1 MNAAALI
8 LIPYKLIPDPH
19 HLLKGFVMADDSWFI
34 SLQSQIYC
42 FSSQSCCFLKAQAL
56 LNGLN
61 RCILSCFHSLLLRLR
76 IPHDELVVV
85 LLQGIHL
92 LFSQGLSGCFIVGVL
107 VHRIPEWFRHLMTL
121 LLDSGLL
128 LFRVLIAFANKAY
141 VASSALNIAILNL
154 LLIEFIQ
161 LP

>member
-1 MNAAALI
+1 MNATSLI
-8 LIPYKLIPDPH
+8 LIPYELVSDPH
-19 HLLKGFVMADDSWFI
+19 HLLQGFVMADDSWFI

-42 FSSQSCCFLKAQAL
+42 LSGQSCCLLEAQAL

-61 RCILSCFHSLLLRLR
+61 RCTLSCFHSLLLCLR

-107 VHRIPEWFRHLMTL
+107 VHRISE
-121 LLDSGLL
+121 
-128 LFRVLIAFANKAY
+128 
-141 VASSALNIAILNL
+141 
-154 LLIEFIQ
+154 
-161 LP
+161 